1 MRFINPNL
9 FLDPADPR
17 YDDDFDLE
25 AMERAEDDYY
35 EAREEQRRID
45 EDMAAGL
52 I

>member
-1 MRFINPNL
+1 MKFINPNL

-25 AMERAEDDYY
+25 EMERAEDYYY

-45 EDMAAGL
+45 EAIAAGL